1 MTRRF
6 TGRHMLA
13 IMLGFFGVI
22 VAVNLSMATVAART
36 FGGKV
41 VENSYVAGQQFN
53 GWLAEAR
60 AQERLGWSTPIGLDA
75 ERRVTLMAATTAGA
89 LDGAQVAAVARHPL
103 GRAPDVT
110 LAFRADGPGRYVST
124 GSLPA
129 GRWQVQLEVRRGSDV
144 KRQIDILS

>member
-13 IMLGFFGVI
+13 IMLAFFGVI

-60 AQERLGWSTPIGLDA
+60 AQERLGWSTPVVLDG
-75 ERRVTLMAATTAGA
+75 RRHVTLTAMSAGRA
-89 LDGAQVAAVARHPL
+89 LDRARVAAVARHPL
-103 GRAPDVT
+103 GRAPDVV
-110 LAFRADGPGRYVST
+110 LAFRPDGAGRYVST
-124 GSLPA
+124 APLPR
-129 GRWQVQLEVRRGSDV
+129 GRWQVQFEVRRGGEV
-144 KRQIDILS
+144 KRQIEILS